1 MNVRI
6 PTNNVLSVAA
16 RREIKRQILEAQ
28 NQYDDLSD
36 ALMLWTLHTEFGFG
50 KDRLERFYRA
60 FLTQNKELQKYYMT
74 DSVFPANAKLEA
86 LGVNLKQIRK
96 EQIC

>member
-6 PTNNVLSVAA
+6 PASGKITAA
-16 RREIKRQILEAQ
+16 MQKEIKRQILDAQ
-28 NQYDDLSD
+28 SQYDDLTD

-60 FLTQNKELQKYYMT
+60 FLAQNKELQKYYMT

-86 LGVNLKQIRK
+86 MGVDLKQIRK

>member
-60 FLTQNKELQKYYMT
+60 FLAQNKELQKYYMT

-86 LGVNLKQIRK
+86 LGVDLKEMRRRYQ
-96 EQIC
+96 